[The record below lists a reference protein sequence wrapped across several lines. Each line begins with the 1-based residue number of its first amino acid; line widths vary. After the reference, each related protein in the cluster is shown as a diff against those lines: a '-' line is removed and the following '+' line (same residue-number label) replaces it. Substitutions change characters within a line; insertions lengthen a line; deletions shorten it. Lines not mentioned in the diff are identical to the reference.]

1 MSTEVR
7 PGTSPSTAARRAG
20 PVLTRRPS
28 GALLPQL
35 PQRPAW
41 EALYTA
47 GLVVLDGLLIT
58 IAAAI
63 ALSVRFGSLD
73 NPSLAIDSSRLPYGV
88 IAALFAPAWVALLA
102 AGRSYEAR
110 FCGAGSEEY
119 KRVINSSIRF
129 TALVMS
135 TAFVVRADLSRGF
148 LATVLPVGFV
158 LLLVGRF
165 GARKVLLRLRLRG
178 VAVHRTVVVGN
189 ADDIVALVRR
199 LDQVPGAAM
208 DVVGACLPDLS
219 LTGAPPPELV
229 LGDRVIPVL
238 GPARGLASRLGEVGA
253 DTVAVL
259 SRGGLSARELRELS
273 WQLEG
278 QGVDLALSPGLTDVA
293 GPRIHVRP
301 MAGLPLLH
309 VEEPSFGGLRRVV
322 KGLFD
327 RTAALALL
335 LAFAPLMIVLATLV
349 KREDGGPVLYKQERV
364 GRMGRT
370 FRIWKFRSMHVDA
383 DRRLADLAAT
393 NEHDGPLFK
402 MRVDPRLT
410 RIGTRLR
417 RHSLDELPQ
426 LFNVVFGSMSLV
438 GPRPPLQ
445 SEVDQYD
452 PHVHRR
458 LLVKP
463 GMTGLWQVSGRA
475 DLDWEE
481 TVRLDLYYVENWS
494 VAFDL
499 MILWRTLATVISGKG
514 AY

>member
-1 MSTEVR
+1 VHRCVVIGNAEDI
-7 PGTSPSTAARRAG
+7 AA
-20 PVLTRRPS
+20 LTRRLEREP
-28 GALLPQL
+28 
-35 PQRPAW
+35 
-41 EALYTA
+41 
-47 GLVVLDGLLIT
+47 
-58 IAAAI
+58 
-63 ALSVRFGSLD
+63 
-73 NPSLAIDSSRLPYGV
+73 
-88 IAALFAPAWVALLA
+88 
-102 AGRSYEAR
+102 
-110 FCGAGSEEY
+110 GAGM
-119 KRVINSSIRF
+119 V
-129 TALVMS
+129 
-135 TAFVVRADLSRGF
+135 
-148 LATVLPVGFV
+148 
-158 LLLVGRF
+158 
-165 GARKVLLRLRLRG
+165 
-178 VAVHRTVVVGN
+178 
-189 ADDIVALVRR
+189 
-199 LDQVPGAAM
+199 
-208 DVVGACLPDLS
+208 VVGACLPDLPV
-219 LTGAPPPELV
+219 LGPPSPGV
-229 LGDRVIPVL
+229 IVGDRVIPEL
-238 GPARGLASRLGEVGA
+238 GPARSLAGRLGDVGA

-259 SRGGLSARELRELS
+259 SRSGLSSRELRELS

-327 RTAALALL
+327 RTAALGMLIG
-335 LAFAPLMIVLATLV
+335 FAPLLLLIAVLV
-349 KREDGGPVLYKQERV
+349 KREDGGPVLYTQERV
-364 GRMGRT
+364 GRLGRP

-383 DRRLADLAAT
+383 DRRLADVAST

-402 MRVDPRLT
+402 MRADPRLT
-410 RIGTRLR
+410 RVGARLR

-426 LFNVVFGSMSLV
+426 LFNVLFGSMSLV

-499 MILWRTLATVISGKG
+499 MILWKTLSAVLVGKG